1 MIEHLFHKQ
10 ESHLSKK
17 SNLSIRQGKILEFI
31 KEFQELRSYPPTI
44 RDIQS
49 ACGISSTSVVDYNLK
64 ALEQNGYIK
73 RDKEVSRGIEI
84 LVRNNVIAA
93 PNKSQRSENNQEP
106 FEKQTKIDENDYIN
120 VPILGY
126 IAAGEPLFTITEDH
140 FGQIEPLATLGLPK
154 RLLRENT
161 DVYALMVKGT
171 SMIDALIDDG
181 DVVVVKPTNS
191 IQDGDMVVAW
201 LRQENS
207 VTLKRIYKERDRIRL
222 QPANKTMLPI
232 YVKPD
237 NIQIQ
242 GKIVTVIRNT

>member
-1 MIEHLFHKQ
+1 M
-10 ESHLSKK
+10 SKK

-93 PNKSQRSENNQEP
+93 PNKSHRSENNQEL

-242 GKIVTVIRNT
+242 GKVITVIRNT

>member
-1 MIEHLFHKQ
+1 M
-10 ESHLSKK
+10 SKK

-207 VTLKRIYKERDRIRL
+207 VTLKRIYKERDRVRL

-242 GKIVTVIRNT
+242 GKVITVIRNT